1 MISCSVEE
9 IARVVSGTAVF
20 GNVPSDYQVIH
31 LSVDSRTLLNPEGT
45 VYFALRGLRND
56 GHQYVEELQN
66 RGVRIFVVSAGFVPL
81 HPGDSAFIFVPDTL
95 EALQQLASYHRSGF
109 DFPVIGITGSNGK
122 TIVKEWLY
130 DLLAGEFSIVRS
142 PRSYN
147 SQTGV
152 PLSVWLMQPSH
163 NLGIFEAG
171 ISMPGEM
178 ENLETIIRP
187 TLGIFTNIGD
197 AHQEN
202 FRTTLHKVSE
212 KLCLFRRSRKLIF
225 RLDNREVAGEVTR
238 FCHDNGILPLG
249 WSLSERKAPLFF
261 KAVEDSGSTILTAFW
276 EGGSAR
282 FMIPFTDV
290 SSVENSCHCFAA
302 LLALGIHSDK
312 VTAGFIR
319 LVPLAMRLEIKKGIN
334 GSMLINDYYNSDINS
349 LGIAL
354 SVLNRQAEKDQ
365 LQRIVILS
373 DIRQSGLPARELYR
387 QVNQFLKDAGVE
399 KIIGIGN
406 DIRKAEA
413 EFTMEKQFFGTTE
426 DFIRRHGISGV
437 AQAAILIKGA
447 RDFRFEEISAVLEQ
461 KVHQTILEIN
471 LNALLE
477 NLNLFRSLL
486 LPGTKVMVMVKAFS
500 YGSGDVEIAKL
511 LQYAR
516 VDYLAVAVTD
526 EGKEL
531 RNAGISLPII
541 VMNPEQHSFQQMID
555 YRLEPNLYSVELA
568 RQFALI
574 AAQSAVHDFP
584 VHLKIDTGMNR
595 LGLKSDEETDMVIVL
610 LRRNPQLRLQSVFSH
625 LAASEDQAMDR
636 FTHEQIARFRE
647 VSDKIVELLGYP
659 VDRHILNSAGIERF
673 GEFQFDMVRLGIGLY
688 GISTTSLPLKP
699 ISRLKSRISQIKTVE
714 LGETVGYNRA
724 GAVKQKS
731 QIAVIPVGYAD
742 GLDRRLGNGTGKVFL
757 NGSYVPITGNICMDM
772 CMVDVTGVPC
782 QPGDEAEFFG
792 ERISIREVAEAAGT
806 IPYEILTGISQRVKR
821 IYTQE

>member
-1 MISCSVEE
+1 
-9 IARVVSGTAVF
+9 
-20 GNVPSDYQVIH
+20 
-31 LSVDSRTLLNPEGT
+31 
-45 VYFALRGLRND
+45 
-56 GHQYVEELQN
+56 
-66 RGVRIFVVSAGFVPL
+66 
-81 HPGDSAFIFVPDTL
+81 
-95 EALQQLASYHRSGF
+95 
-109 DFPVIGITGSNGK
+109 
-122 TIVKEWLY
+122 
-130 DLLAGEFSIVRS
+130 
-142 PRSYN
+142 
-147 SQTGV
+147 
-152 PLSVWLMQPSH
+152 
-163 NLGIFEAG
+163 
-171 ISMPGEM
+171 
-178 ENLETIIRP
+178 
-187 TLGIFTNIGD
+187 
-197 AHQEN
+197 
-202 FRTTLHKVSE
+202 
-212 KLCLFRRSRKLIF
+212 
-225 RLDNREVAGEVTR
+225 
-238 FCHDNGILPLG
+238 
-249 WSLSERKAPLFF
+249 
-261 KAVEDSGSTILTAFW
+261 
-276 EGGSAR
+276 
-282 FMIPFTDV
+282 
-290 SSVENSCHCFAA
+290 
-302 LLALGIHSDK
+302 
-312 VTAGFIR
+312 
-319 LVPLAMRLEIKKGIN
+319 
-334 GSMLINDYYNSDINS
+334 MLINDYYNSDINS

-426 DFIRRHGISGV
+426 DFISRHGFSGV

-688 GISTTSLPLKP
+688 GISTTSF
-699 ISRLKSRISQIKTVE
+699 R
-714 LGETVGYNRA
+714 
-724 GAVKQKS
+724 
-731 QIAVIPVGYAD
+731 
-742 GLDRRLGNGTGKVFL
+742 
-757 NGSYVPITGNICMDM
+757 
-772 CMVDVTGVPC
+772 
-782 QPGDEAEFFG
+782 
-792 ERISIREVAEAAGT
+792 
-806 IPYEILTGISQRVKR
+806 
-821 IYTQE
+821 